1 MKRTSGFTLVLALA
15 CSTANAGAQT
25 SPSILAK
32 QINDEGAKATVGA
45 MSESEWDNVLT
56 HIDSGNAAWIAL
68 APKLAKG
75 TDGGNSEDLGI
86 GLAYALPK
94 NAKAVLSAI
103 DPDNGPVLGV
113 SRVCSA
119 PFIEDTVKD
128 IPAYIKRAKAALTKV
143 HEPSLQNVKKDCLAE
158 LSKPQG

>member
-1 MKRTSGFTLVLALA
+1 MKRASAFTLLLALA
-15 CSTANAGAQT
+15 CSTANASAQI
-25 SPSILAK
+25 SPSVLAK
-32 QINDEGAKATVGA
+32 QINDKGAKATVST

-68 APKLAKG
+68 VPKLAEG

-113 SRVCSA
+113 GRVCSA

-128 IPAYIKRAKAALTKV
+128 IPAYIKRAEVALNRV
-143 HEPSLQNVKKDCLAE
+143 RDPSLQDVKKACLAE
-158 LSKPQG
+158 LAKP